1 MTVGGII
8 NTLTKKFTKRGQQ
21 MAFITLEDLVG
32 TVEVIVF
39 PRQFEQYRTLME
51 EGQIIFVSGEAQI
64 EENNDGKII
73 ANNISSFGDM
83 PSKIWVSFKNKD
95 EYFEKEKEFE
105 NLLWNNHGNDIV
117 MVYLAEEKQV
127 KQMDSKYNVNGSS
140 EFIAKLKEIYGEENV
155 K

>member
-1 MTVGGII
+1 
-8 NTLTKKFTKRGQQ
+8 

-39 PRQFEQYRTLME
+39 PRQYEQYRSLME
-51 EGQIIFVSGEAQI
+51 EGQKIFVSGEAQI

-73 ANNISSFGDM
+73 ANNISSFEDM
-83 PSKIWVSFKNKD
+83 PSKIWISFKNKD
-95 EYFEKEKEFE
+95 EYFEKEKELE
-105 NLLWNNHGNDIV
+105 DLLWNNHGNDTV

-127 KQMDSKYNVNGSS
+127 KQMDSKYNVNGSA
-140 EFIAKLKEIYGEENV
+140 EFINQLKEKYGEENV